1 MGKAFWIRRFFF
13 VWGLAFVVIAMAQVL
28 KGRELMFAVAEG
40 ARWGLLASMVFV
52 TARVWQ
58 SRRKQHC
65 AICRDTPEM
74 HETGDSRTRQQG

>member
-1 MGKAFWIRRFFF
+1 MGKAFWIRRFLV
-13 VWGLAFVVIAMAQVL
+13 VWGLAFVVVALSQIL
-28 KGRELMFAVAEG
+28 KGREPIYAVTEG
-40 ARWGLLASMVFV
+40 GRWGLLSAAVFV

-74 HETGDSRTRQQG
+74 RARSDSPGGSRD

>member
-13 VWGLAFVVIAMAQVL
+13 VWGLAFVVIAMGQVL
-28 KGRELMFAVAEG
+28 KGRELMFAVTEG

-58 SRRKQHC
+58 SRRKQLSQC
-65 AICRDTPEM
+65 SNWECQSLYKFIVEIFAIR
-74 HETGDSRTRQQG
+74 